1 MPTSSAPFRI
11 RAAIAGLALTGA
23 IARAAQAQPREAALA
38 APPAPVVAADP
49 APAGTERTVTSLVRY
64 RMPNGLRV
72 VLDVDRSE
80 STAVV
85 CLTLGVGTRHEPE
98 GKDGAAW
105 LLARFDATEA
115 RGGDSAKARARLRA
129 VGGTWHVRLGIDETE
144 FVAEVPPAELE
155 LALEL
160 AARRFTPPRASPGAL
175 AGLKTAALRELE
187 RELAPAL
194 EEVGERRARQLVFQG
209 LWAHSH
215 AGPGSER
222 GLTSLEPADLEQLHE
237 RFVTPANAVITISG
251 LFPESEAKRIVQ
263 ERFGRLPARKTNAA
277 PQQPLP
283 RQTNERFSAGVD
295 RRASVPL
302 AFYAWPIPA
311 AEDEPSSFHA
321 IAELLTSS
329 TRLRA
334 AAASG
339 APDIDDVRAWVLPQ
353 RGPTALAVRLRVNAR
368 STVDKARSSL
378 ERELARLAGPGP
390 TEAELA
396 TARDRITAELDS
408 ALDSASARAP
418 ALAKSE
424 LHTGDAR
431 SALRHADALARI
443 ESSDVRRE
451 VRTYLNET
459 RRTTVE
465 LYPPGWP
472 QDLPPEVVRREHIV
486 KAGENLIQ
494 IASRYHSSVEA
505 IAEANR
511 IKTHRFIF
519 PGQALIIPVK
529 TADLERAKKRR
540 YTVRSGDTLM
550 GIAARFGVST
560 RALAEAN
567 GRRRNQPIRIG
578 ETLVLP
584 EAPRA
589 AVAAQKA
596 KAKLRQH
603 RVKRGDSLL
612 GLARR
617 YRVSAAEIAAANGRR
632 ESQPILAGELLAIP
646 NASSPSAEP
655 APPAAPKGALQRD
668 AQPASKPGVKRRKK

>member
-11 RAAIAGLALTGA
+11 VAAISGLALCAGA
-23 IARAAQAQPREAALA
+23 ARAQPREAAFGAVPASRVIA
-38 APPAPVVAADP
+38 APPAPSAEPTASP
-49 APAGTERTVTSLVRY
+49 LLRY

-72 VLDVDRSE
+72 VLDPDRSE
-80 STAVV
+80 SSVVV

-98 GKDGAAW
+98 GKDGAAS
-105 LLARFDATEA
+105 LLSRFDRA
-115 RGGDSAKARARLRA
+115 DSARARARFRA
-129 VGGTWHVRLGIDETE
+129 AGGTWQTQVGIEETQ
-144 FVAEVPPAELE
+144 FVALVPPAELE
-155 LALEL
+155 TALEL
-160 AARRFTPPRASPGAL
+160 AAQRFAPLAASRGAF
-175 AGLKTAALRELE
+175 AGLQNAALRELE
-187 RELAPAL
+187 RAHAPTL

-209 LWAHSH
+209 LWSYSH
-215 AGPGSER
+215 AGPGSEG
-222 GLTSLEPADLEQLHE
+222 GLAALELTDLEQLHE
-237 RFVTPANAVITISG
+237 RFVTPANAVLSMSG
-251 LFPESEAKRIVQ
+251 LFSEADAKRFLQ
-263 ERFGRLPARKTNAA
+263 EHFGRLRARKADAA
-277 PQQPLP
+277 PEQPLP
-283 RQTNERFSAGVD
+283 RQTSERFSAGVD

-311 AEDEPSSFHA
+311 VDADESSFHTL
-321 IAELLTSS
+321 AELLTTS

-334 AAASG
+334 APASG
-339 APDIDDVRAWVLPQ
+339 TADIDDVRAWVLPQ

-368 STVDKARSSL
+368 SSVDKARSAL
-378 ERELARLAGPGP
+378 ERELARLASPGP
-390 TEAELA
+390 TEVELE
-396 TARDRITAELDS
+396 TARTRITAELEGM
-408 ALDSASARAP
+408 LDSAGARAP
-418 ALAKSE
+418 ALAKAE

-431 SALRHADALARI
+431 WALRRADALAKI
-443 ESSDVRRE
+443 ESSDIRQD
-451 VRTYLNET
+451 VRTYLNEM

-505 IAEANR
+505 IAAANR

-519 PGQALIIPVK
+519 PGQELIIPVK
-529 TADLERAKKRR
+529 TADLERAKKRQ
-540 YTVRSGDTLM
+540 YTVKSGDTLM

-560 RALAEAN
+560 RALADAN
-567 GRRRNQPIRIG
+567 RRRRNQPIRIG

-584 EAPRA
+584 EASRE

-596 KAKLRQH
+596 KAKLRRH

-617 YRVSAAEIAAANGRR
+617 YGVSAAAIAAANGRP

-646 NASSPSAEP
+646 NASAPSTTP
-655 APPAAPKGALQRD
+655 SPPAAPKRARPRG
-668 AQPASKPGVKRRKK
+668 SKPAAGPGIERRKK